1 MDNIVLGILAFVSA
15 IIIFYSV
22 IQGYFEGVTALKY
35 NSDLNVQQS
44 VINVSDPRSKNFAY
58 GMWININKLSID
70 VASRQSV
77 DDVILIRPGEIKVF
91 IRNGNL
97 MIVNKSD
104 SFEVMQ
110 NFPLQKWVYLTV
122 SVKENTVSRKSI
134 VDAYVDGKLVKSF
147 ESRSVISPNGSSLT
161 LGQFDAKLIGFKRWT
176 YSLTP
181 AMVYEEYNASNMKK
195 LLGNYNIDI
204 SVLKDQVLTNRFS
217 VF

>member
-15 IIIFYSV
+15 IIIFYSA

-44 VINVSDPRSKNFAY
+44 VINVSDPRSKNFSY

-147 ESRSVISPNGSSLT
+147 ESRSVISPNSSSLT

>member
-44 VINVSDPRSKNFAY
+44 VINVSDPRSKNFSY

-77 DDVILIRPGEIKVF
+77 DDVILIRPSEIKVF

-161 LGQFDAKLIGFKRWT
+161 LGQFDAKLIGFKRWA

-181 AMVYEEYNASNMKK
+181 AMVSDEYDNASMKK
-195 LLGNYNIDI
+195 FIGNYNIDI
-204 SVLKDQVLTNRFS
+204 SILKNHTLAKRFS

>member
-15 IIIFYSV
+15 IIIFYSA

-77 DDVILIRPGEIKVF
+77 DDVILIRPSEIKVF

-181 AMVYEEYNASNMKK
+181 AMVSEEYNASNMKK
-195 LLGNYNIDI
+195 LLGNYNLDI

>member
-15 IIIFYSV
+15 IIIFYSA

-70 VASRQSV
+70 VTSRQSV
-77 DDVILIRPGEIKVF
+77 DDVILIRPSEIKVF

-147 ESRSVISPNGSSLT
+147 ESRSVISPNSSSLT

>member
-44 VINVSDPRSKNFAY
+44 VINVSDPRSKNFSY

-77 DDVILIRPGEIKVF
+77 DDVILIRPSEIKVF

-147 ESRSVISPNGSSLT
+147 ESRSVISPNSSSLT

>member
-15 IIIFYSV
+15 IIIFYSA

-70 VASRQSV
+70 VTSRQSV
-77 DDVILIRPGEIKVF
+77 DDVILIRPSEIKVF

-134 VDAYVDGKLVKSF
+134 VDAYVDGKLVISF
-147 ESRSVISPNGSSLT
+147 ESRSVISPNSSSLT